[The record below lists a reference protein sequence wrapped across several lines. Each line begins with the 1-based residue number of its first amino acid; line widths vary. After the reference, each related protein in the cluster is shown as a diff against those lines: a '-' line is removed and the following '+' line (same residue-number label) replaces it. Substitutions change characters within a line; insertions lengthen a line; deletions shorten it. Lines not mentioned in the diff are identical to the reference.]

1 MKYIVYQTT
10 NIKNNKIYIG
20 VHKCENS
27 EIFDSYIGCGIKITN
42 PSSYMNPTTPLQM
55 AVKKHGTS
63 SFKRTTLKVFDNL
76 EDAFNLEKEL
86 VTTEFINRSDTY
98 NAKLGGTGGA
108 SYFTKIN
115 QFDLTGKLIKQWD
128 SIVDAADFYSLSD
141 TAIHNASK
149 FKGSCKNYFWS
160 INDEIEINEYS
171 HFVGQI
177 CYKYNING
185 KFITNYNSLVEA
197 AKDNNTS
204 LQSIQRAVKGGYKVN
219 DNYYSLELCDK
230 YLGKPK
236 VSLKNKPIYIY
247 SLEGEFITSLKNG
260 KEICEFFNIKST
272 SSITTAI
279 RTERQYKNYQI
290 SLEYKEKLNIVED
303 KRNKR
308 KQVAQYTLSGDFIKS
323 FDSITQACVEFGTGV
338 QKVLRGQ
345 QQQCKGFIFKYIS

>member
-1 MKYIVYQTT
+1 M
-10 NIKNNKIYIG
+10 
-20 VHKCENS
+20 
-27 EIFDSYIGCGIKITN
+27 
-42 PSSYMNPTTPLQM
+42 
-55 AVKKHGTS
+55 
-63 SFKRTTLKVFDNL
+63 
-76 EDAFNLEKEL
+76 
-86 VTTEFINRSDTY
+86 
-98 NAKLGGTGGA
+98 
-108 SYFTKIN
+108 
-115 QFDLTGKLIKQWD
+115 
-128 SIVDAADFYSLSD
+128 
-141 TAIHNASK
+141 
-149 FKGSCKNYFWS
+149 
-160 INDEIEINEYS
+160 
-171 HFVGQI
+171 
-177 CYKYNING
+177 
-185 KFITNYNSLVEA
+185 
-197 AKDNNTS
+197 
-204 LQSIQRAVKGGYKVN
+204 
-219 DNYYSLELCDK
+219 
-230 YLGKPK
+230 GKPK